1 MPVQS
6 ELEKRN
12 IIRLSNKETNRI
24 TRECLQT
31 ALLELLKSKRM
42 EDISVTELVRK
53 AGVSRTAY
61 YSNYNSFSE
70 ILAEFIRENIAFLN
84 DEVWKAI
91 NNEEDLFYPVIK
103 KMEEKK
109 DLLILMMKANLENT
123 AFLQMREAIN
133 INYPTIDN
141 ETYYILIAAIGM
153 IRNVILEWV
162 MNECRESVEEISSIC
177 NKVTSSIRSQV
188 ITNIKAARG

>member
-1 MPVQS
+1 MPVKS
-6 ELEKRN
+6 EMEKRN
-12 IIRLSNKETNRI
+12 IIRLSNRETNRI
-24 TRECLQT
+24 TKECLQT
-31 ALLELLKSKRM
+31 ALIDLLKSKRM
-42 EDISVTELVRK
+42 EDISVTELVKR

-61 YSNYNSFSE
+61 YSNYSSFGEIFSE
-70 ILAEFIRENIAFLN
+70 FVQENLASMNEDI
-84 DEVWKAI
+84 WTAI

-103 KMEEKK
+103 LMEEKK
-109 DLLILMMKANLENT
+109 DLLKLMMKANLENT
-123 AFLQMREAIN
+123 AFLQLRESISKY
-133 INYPTIDN
+133 YPEIDN